1 MPSVL
6 PVCYIG
12 NIFYQSEVATLS
24 IPARDLALFFRRNKS
39 GLMFEAVRKP
49 GTN

>member
-12 NIFYQSEVATLS
+12 NIFCQSEVATLS
-24 IPARDLALFFRRNKS
+24 FPARDLALFFRRNKS